1 MAKPNRYHTNKDDA
15 KEDELA
21 ADDKLRGQI
30 QPNPEDFQR
39 FIKWYGNYRE
49 LKSYK
54 EVREDLAWIKWGV
67 AHGLIDT
74 KVANCQCYLMSHV
87 LIALDR
93 ERQFDTTNDQANKFF
108 VDNQMINLTVEQ
120 AARVLQESR
129 MAMQAKLIVQF
140 QEENTARANNLR
152 TIGQMTDHIQNPVV
166 DAVVRE
172 IDERDY
178 VF

>member
-1 MAKPNRYHTNKDDA
+1 MAKPNRYHTNKDDSQ
-15 KEDELA
+15 DEPPEEN
-21 ADDKLRGQI
+21 KLRQKI
-30 QPNPEDFQR
+30 EPNPADFQR
-39 FIKWYGNYRE
+39 FIKWYGDYRE
-49 LKSYK
+49 FKSYK

-93 ERQFDTTNDQANKFF
+93 ERQFDQTNDQANKFF
-108 VDNQMINLTVEQ
+108 VDNQMINLTPEQ

-129 MAMQAKLIVQF
+129 MAMQAKLIVGF
-140 QEENTARANNLR
+140 AEENRARAENLR
-152 TIGQMTDHIQNPVV
+152 TIGQMTEHIQNPTV